1 MDSDFSEA
9 GRTHPP
15 AAIPPPP
22 SSPAH
27 IHGLPRGGT
36 LTPRDISLLGVAA
49 AAARGRTEELRK
61 GFVLALTNDVTP
73 EKLRTILDE
82 VARHTGRSADDY
94 LPILGEALREVD
106 GP

>member
-9 GRTHPP
+9 GRTQPP

-27 IHGLPRGGT
+27 THGLPGEGT
-36 LTPRDISLLGVAA
+36 LSLRDISLLDVAVAA
-49 AAARGRTEELRK
+49 TRGPTEELRK

-73 EKLRTILDE
+73 EKFRNILDQ

-94 LPILGEALREVD
+94 LPILGEILREVD